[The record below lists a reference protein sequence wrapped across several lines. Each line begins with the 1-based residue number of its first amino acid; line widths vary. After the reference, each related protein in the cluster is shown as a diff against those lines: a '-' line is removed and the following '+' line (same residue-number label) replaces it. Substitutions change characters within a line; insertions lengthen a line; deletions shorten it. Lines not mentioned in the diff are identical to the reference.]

1 MARSTGPML
10 ALTAISAGNQW
21 IGNGNP
27 AAALKVAV
35 AGAVATGGLALAEQ
49 VPGMAPLAAGI
60 AWVALITLLLT
71 NAAGGGRSPIQN
83 IARLT
88 GL

>member
-1 MARSTGPML
+1 ML

-21 IGNGNP
+21 LGNDNAG
-27 AAALKVAV
+27 AALKVAV
-35 AGAVATGGLALAEQ
+35 AGAVAAGGLALLEH

-60 AWVALITLLLT
+60 AWVALITLLFT
-71 NAAGGGRSPIQN
+71 SAGGGRSPVQN
-83 IARLT
+83 IKRLT